1 MRSKRQVIH
10 EILTQCVRDGD
21 SDSFQLF
28 KEMLDEVIEA
38 GTADLP
44 SLFEVNAEG
53 GLFLIVQLRAAA
65 VQPQGDQ

>member
-1 MRSKRQVIH
+1 MRSKRQVIT

-21 SDSFQLF
+21 SASFQLF

-53 GLFLIVQLRAAA
+53 GLFLIDPAAAA